1 LPKHIALAYAG
12 LGEQN
17 EMFGWLE
24 NADEARDISLMF
36 IKVERRWDECRADAR
51 FADLLPWAGCTQ

>member
-1 LPKHIALAYAG
+1 MMAYAG
-12 LGEQN
+12 LGDQN

-24 NADEARDISLMF
+24 MHMKLGIFSLTF

-51 FADLLPWAGCTQ
+51 FADLLPWVGCTQ